1 MWKSAKTAATSATP
15 SPTAPGSVL
24 ASGSSLLISPGRTSG
39 STGAALL
46 GGTGVTP
53 LIGLLRDEM
62 VGDLHALLA
71 EVLHGPRMEGGQRL
85 LQRGLAQVVDQALE
99 GGPLVLLVLD
109 HGLDEPVR
117 HVHRHGLGSRE
128 ADHHSLG
135 PELAHALDG
144 PRRHPDPRV
153 VRELGLDLADLL
165 VGPGQDADGRAGRD
179 VHGGGVQ
186 AEGVAGLGGADE
198 A

>member
-1 MWKSAKTAATSATP
+1 MWRSRNPAATSPPPA
-15 SPTAPGSVL
+15 PTAPVSVL

-46 GGTGVTP
+46 DRAGVTP
-53 LIGLLRDEM
+53 LLGLLRDEL

-71 EVLHGPRMEGGQRL
+71 EVLHRPSMEGGQRL

-128 ADHHSLG
+128 AAHH
-135 PELAHALDG
+135 
-144 PRRHPDPRV
+144 
-153 VRELGLDLADLL
+153 
-165 VGPGQDADGRAGRD
+165 GPGP
-179 VHGGGVQ
+179 
-186 AEGVAGLGGADE
+186 
-198 A
+198 